1 MTGYSQVSSVKCDQ
15 DVIFFPSAAQRSSDG
30 KTWDLEIHGCIYEPD
45 QRRVALAL
53 LRGVLG
59 LEHSKMT
66 ELENAL
72 FTERARLFMVDH
84 KGGKRI
90 VVQVADKTWT
100 LGKSRSDGRFSGV
113 VHLLEADVDNLRN
126 NPLPLR
132 AVLSEKDP
140 RQFAGEVGF
149 VDDRGITVIS
159 DVDDTIKIT
168 NVGDRKAMLR
178 NTFLEPFEPVP
189 GMPAVYRAWAEKT
202 KAQFAYVSASPWQL
216 FLPLSAFVRS
226 NGFPAGTFYLKKFR
240 LKDESFWSLFQNPEK
255 YKPAV
260 IEPLLKRFPNR
271 RFVLVGDSGERDP
284 EIYAE
289 LARQFPTQV
298 MRIYIR
304 DVTDKPSDAERYQR
318 AFHDLPPA
326 RWKIFHQPAEIMN
339 ALDEALD

>member
-1 MTGYSQVSSVKCDQ
+1 MTNKINCALASAAPGSRLLALLCLLFTQVGHSQVSNVKRDQ

-30 KTWDLEIHGCIYEPD
+30 KSWDVEIHGCVYEPD

-59 LEHSKMT
+59 LERVKIT
-66 ELENAL
+66 ELENAV

-90 VVQVADKTWT
+90 VVQLGGKTYT

-113 VHLLEADVDNLRN
+113 VHLAGADMDNLRN
-126 NPLPLR
+126 DPLAVQ
-132 AVLSEKDP
+132 AVLPGKDP
-140 RQFAGEVGF
+140 RRFTGEVGF

-168 NVGDRKAMLR
+168 KVGDHKAMLR
-178 NTFLEPFEPVP
+178 NTFLEPFEAVP
-189 GMPAVYRAWAEKT
+189 GMPEVYRAWAEQT

-216 FLPLSAFVRS
+216 FLPLSDFVRT

-240 LKDESFWSLFQNPEK
+240 LKDESFWSLFQSPEK
-255 YKPAV
+255 YKPTV

-289 LARQFPTQV
+289 LARQFLTQD

-304 DVTDKPSDAERYQR
+304 DGTDEPSRAKRY
-318 AFHDLPPA
+318 
-326 RWKIFHQPAEIMN
+326 
-339 ALDEALD
+339 